1 MELILQIVG
10 YVVLFGSLAG
20 IIYVFIRL
28 LSAGLDTLS
37 KHDD

>member
-1 MELILQIVG
+1 MELILHAIG
-10 YVVLFGSLAG
+10 YAIIIGALAG